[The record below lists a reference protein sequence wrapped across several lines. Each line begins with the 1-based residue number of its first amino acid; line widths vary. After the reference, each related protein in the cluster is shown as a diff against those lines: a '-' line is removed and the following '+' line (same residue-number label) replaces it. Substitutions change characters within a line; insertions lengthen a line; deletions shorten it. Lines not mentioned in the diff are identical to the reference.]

1 MRGED
6 RGTVTG
12 MQNKWINLIIKKI
25 RNRLRTSSCQ
35 LVLCKAKKVHRFCH
49 CVKKQGFMGIPDSG
63 INYIEDIFWAY
74 LWQVT
79 LEYHRWTFGIRMS
92 PWRQPFLHG
101 MCLGL
106 ISPCKSSDGWL
117 VNFFIWTLCTLIIVD
132 SCICNGK
139 PSPWMGH
146 LVTTT
151 SQVPYIT
158 PASFWIL
165 HYDVS

>member
-1 MRGED
+1 M
-6 RGTVTG
+6 
-12 MQNKWINLIIKKI
+12 
-25 RNRLRTSSCQ
+25 C
-35 LVLCKAKKVHRFCH
+35 
-49 CVKKQGFMGIPDSG
+49 IPDSG
-63 INYIEDIFWAY
+63 INYIEDSFWAY

-79 LEYHRWTFGIRMS
+79 LEYHRWTLGIRMS

-151 SQVPYIT
+151 CQVPYTT

-165 HYDVS
+165 HYDVSQLPLPILAWDVMISCTHLIQFPPLLIICAFLISCLWPVNHKPFII